1 MHSEDAA
8 GQLRSAGLRVTASRL
23 AVLASLAEGAHLT
36 VEAIAQGARA
46 RLGSLSVQ
54 AVYDNLDVLATAGLV
69 RRFEPAG
76 SPARFELRV
85 GDNHHH
91 LVCRVCTAVHDVDC
105 VIGARPC
112 LSPSDDH
119 GFVVDEAEVTFWGI
133 CADCRARADADADA
147 DVDAGV
153 RAGAQPD
160 TSVRGVS
167 DTRRSSASQRAE
179 AGGPPFGR
187 QGRNDDR

>member
-1 MHSEDAA
+1 M
-8 GQLRSAGLRVTASRL
+8 TAPRL

-36 VEAIAQGARA
+36 VETIAQGARA

-54 AVYDNLDVLATAGLV
+54 AVYDNLDALAAVGLV

-119 GFVVDEAEVTFWGI
+119 GFVIDEAEVTFWGI
-133 CADCRARADADADA
+133 CADCRADTDTDVDADADG
-147 DVDAGV
+147 GV

-160 TSVRGVS
+160 TAAPGAPDV
-167 DTRRSSASQRAE
+167 RRSSTPQRAE
-179 AGGPPFGR
+179 AGGPPASRPGAGGPSGGR
-187 QGRNDDR
+187 EATTTDDRSEFR

>member
-1 MHSEDAA
+1 M
-8 GQLRSAGLRVTASRL
+8 TAPRL

-36 VEAIAQGARA
+36 VETIAQGARA

-54 AVYDNLDVLATAGLV
+54 AVYDNLDALAAVGLV

-119 GFVVDEAEVTFWGI
+119 GFVIDEAEVTFWGI
-133 CADCRARADADADA
+133 CADCRARADT
-147 DVDAGV
+147 DVDVDGGV

-160 TSVRGVS
+160 TAAPGAP
-167 DTRRSSASQRAE
+167 DARRSSTPQRAE
-179 AGGPPFGR
+179 AGGPPASRPGEGGPSDGR
-187 QGRNDDR
+187 EATTTDDRSEFR